1 MKVLSNNAIYIFNF
15 SFTMKIHN
23 SIPCAITVAGS
34 DSGGGAGIQADLL
47 TFAAN
52 GVWAT
57 SAIAALT
64 AQNPEKVTD
73 INVAG
78 GRFLLN
84 QLEAIYTYYT
94 PRAAK
99 TGMLFDTDTIS
110 AAVNFF
116 ETHPDIKL
124 VVDPVA
130 ISTSGAKLLK
140 DDAIDILKKRL
151 LPLATVFTPNLD
163 EAAML
168 LNCDKIE
175 HLPSAAKE
183 LEYLYKAPVF
193 LKGGHLESNKITDTL
208 CINSEI
214 IEMTS
219 TRIEGID
226 THGSGCT
233 LSAAITANLAKGES
247 LVDACANAR
256 NYLLQGMMNPVAF
269 KGKKFINH
277 FPNAKK

>member
-1 MKVLSNNAIYIFNF
+1 M
-15 SFTMKIHN
+15 
-23 SIPCAITVAGS
+23 TVAGS

-64 AQNPEKVTD
+64 AHNPAEVSA
-73 INVAG
+73 INVVG
-78 GRFLLN
+78 GYFSTS
-84 QLEAIYTYYT
+84 QLEAIYTYYA
-94 PRAAK
+94 PNAAK
-99 TGMLFDTDTIS
+99 TGMLFDSDTIL
-110 AAVNFF
+110 AVADFF
-116 ETHPDIKL
+116 EAHPDIKL

-130 ISTSGAKLLK
+130 ISTSGTKLLK
-140 DDAIDILKKRL
+140 DDAIENLKKRL

-175 HLPSAAKE
+175 NLSAAAIE
-183 LEYLYKAPVF
+183 LENLYNAPVF
-193 LKGGHLESNKITDTL
+193 LKGGHLDSNRIIDTL

-219 TRIEGID
+219 NRIEDID

-247 LVDACANAR
+247 LVEACTNAR